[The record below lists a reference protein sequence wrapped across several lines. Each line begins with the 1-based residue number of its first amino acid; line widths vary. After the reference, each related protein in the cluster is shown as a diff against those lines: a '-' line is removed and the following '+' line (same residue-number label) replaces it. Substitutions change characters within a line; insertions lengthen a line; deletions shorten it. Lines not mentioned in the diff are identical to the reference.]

1 VTVVS
6 NADRIVE
13 QYVKTLNSEL
23 RGLPRARRQELV
35 QEISDHIAE
44 ARAGLEPGDE
54 ASVRAIL
61 GRLGDPA
68 EIAAAER
75 PAGPAR
81 AGWREVVALILLPI
95 GGIIVP
101 VLGWI
106 VAATLL
112 WASDAWNTK
121 DKLLGT
127 LLFPGGLL
135 IPAALLLMAEES
147 SGCGTI
153 VSPQLR
159 PQSGSLTCPPAD
171 GIGAWEILVMVALVL
186 VPLVVIGYL
195 ARRLSQRAP
204 SLTV

>member
-1 VTVVS
+1 MAST
-6 NADRIVE
+6 ADKLVADYLRS
-13 QYVKTLNSEL
+13 LDSEL
-23 RGLPRARRQELV
+23 RGLSRARRKELV
-35 QEISDHIAE
+35 QEISEHIAE
-44 ARAGLEPGDE
+44 AREGLDPGDE
-54 ASVRAIL
+54 ASVRTIL
-61 GRLGDPA
+61 DRVGDPA

-81 AGWREVVALILLPI
+81 AGWREIVALILLPI

-101 VLGWI
+101 VLGWV
-106 VAATLL
+106 VAAMLL

-153 VSPQLR
+153 VSPQLH
-159 PQSGSLTCPPAD
+159 PQRGPLACPPAD

-195 ARRLSQRAP
+195 ARRLLNRPTAA
-204 SLTV
+204 VA

>member
-1 VTVVS
+1 MAST
-6 NADRIVE
+6 ADKLVADYLRS
-13 QYVKTLNSEL
+13 LDSEL
-23 RGLPRARRQELV
+23 RGLSRARRKELV
-35 QEISDHIAE
+35 QEISEHIAE
-44 ARAGLEPGDE
+44 AREGLDPGDE
-54 ASVRAIL
+54 ASVRTIL
-61 GRLGDPA
+61 DRVGDPA

-81 AGWREVVALILLPI
+81 AGWREIVALILLPI

-101 VLGWI
+101 VLGWV
-106 VAATLL
+106 VAAMLL

-153 VSPQLR
+153 VSPQLQ
-159 PQSGSLTCPPAD
+159 PQRGPLACPPAD

-195 ARRLSQRAP
+195 ARRLLNRPTAA
-204 SLTV
+204 VA